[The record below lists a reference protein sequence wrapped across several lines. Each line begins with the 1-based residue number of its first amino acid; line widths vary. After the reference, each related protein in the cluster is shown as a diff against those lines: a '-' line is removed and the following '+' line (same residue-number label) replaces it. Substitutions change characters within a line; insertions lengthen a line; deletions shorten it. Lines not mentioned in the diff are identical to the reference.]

1 MGFLIFLGFLGVLL
15 MIAYVLVGWYLIY
28 KGVEAGA
35 GFLAGFFSKRNNP
48 ESGPS
53 TD

>member
-1 MGFLIFLGFLGVLL
+1 MGLLIFLAALL
-15 MIAYVLVGWYLIY
+15 LIAYVLVGWYLIY

-35 GFLAGFFSKRNNP
+35 GFLAGVFSKRNDP

>member
-1 MGFLIFLGFLGVLL
+1 MGFLIFLGVLL
-15 MIAYVLVGWYLIY
+15 LVAYVLVGWYLIY

-35 GFLAGFFSKRNNP
+35 GFLAGLFSKRNDQD
-48 ESGPS
+48 SGPF

>member
-1 MGFLIFLGFLGVLL
+1 MGLLIFLGALL
-15 MIAYVLVGWYLIY
+15 LIAYVLVGWYLIY

-35 GFLAGFFSKRNNP
+35 GFLAGFFSKRNDP

>member
-1 MGFLIFLGFLGVLL
+1 MGLLIFLAALL
-15 MIAYVLVGWYLIY
+15 LIAYVLVVWYLIY

-35 GFLAGFFSKRNNP
+35 GFLAGFFSKRNNS

>member
-1 MGFLIFLGFLGVLL
+1 MGLLIFLGALL
-15 MIAYVLVGWYLIY
+15 LIAYVLVGWYLIY

-35 GFLAGFFSKRNNP
+35 GFLSGFFSKRNDHD
-48 ESGPS
+48 SGPF